1 MFEWFYQIVLSLLT
15 YVSSF
20 FGFLF
25 PLTNTESPHV
35 NGVEGAKEVE
45 GMNVI
50 GADAGNVTNAFVNQV
65 IDAVADAKGKSV
77 EVELDTFALST

>member
-25 PLTNTESPHV
+25 PATDTESLH
-35 NGVEGAKEVE
+35 GVEGAKEVE
-45 GMNVI
+45 GMNAI